1 MRQTNAAVPIKPFMI
16 LVWYWHNCIAL
27 RVLRYASQFVT
38 LLAAHTAFVTAA
50 PVSFMPP
57 HSFRPSFRYITPR
70 SQLCR
75 CSFHGFPPANTQ
87 IQPTAGSTFHF
98 ATPTLQYSLG
108 SIIAPLRP
116 SFISVGFSPPAA
128 NNFACLACLP
138 QRLVCHGFL
147 THNT

>member
-1 MRQTNAAVPIKPFMI
+1 MI

-70 SQLCR
+70 SQLDHLLQGMAHYPTHKAKAQVMHIPFR
-75 CSFHGFPPANTQ
+75 KPRYNTHWV
-87 IQPTAGSTFHF
+87 PFRSTTSYIHF
-98 ATPTLQYSLG
+98 GRLQS
-108 SIIAPLRP
+108 
-116 SFISVGFSPPAA
+116 
-128 NNFACLACLP
+128 
-138 QRLVCHGFL
+138 
-147 THNT
+147 THCQ